1 MKIIF
6 HGAAK
11 EVGKSCIEIISNDKR
26 YIMDAGIKFTHFGNE
41 YPKYLD
47 KIHQLDG
54 LFLSHAHLDHSGALP
69 MLENKRLNCPIYLTD
84 LTWKTT
90 NMLLEDS
97 YHLEKLKHM
106 HPAYTQRD
114 IKKVEEDLRFVKY
127 DKQYTTPDGNVKFT
141 FLNSGHIPGGAS
153 ILLELEGKKLLYT
166 ADINTEDS
174 FLMVPSDLEQIRDI
188 DILITEN
195 TYGNREHPDRDE
207 CTTGFLEAVNECI
220 QNNGTALIP
229 VFGVGRSQ
237 EILII
242 LDQLDKKIPI
252 YLDGMARKL
261 TEEYIKSDDPYIK
274 NKEILARMYKH
285 VHKIQKPS
293 EREKVAKQ
301 KGAVIVSTSGMI
313 QGGPVVTYTEKVL
326 ADKNNY
332 IIITGFQAAGTN
344 GRSVLED
351 HIFKK
356 NGEKIRVQ
364 AQVRKFDF
372 SAHYGQDKIRSLID
386 KIQPKNLILQ
396 HGDLEAL
403 KESRAYAHENL
414 PNTNVFL
421 PDIGDE
427 MEFTDEKS
435 TIKFFEQIKEKNF
448 DKNIK
453 DPLNEHTQFVPNS
466 GHNHGK

>member
-6 HGAAK
+6 HGAAR
-11 EVGKSCIEIISNDKR
+11 EVGKSCIEIISNNKR

-47 KIHQLDG
+47 KIHQLDAI
-54 LFLSHAHLDHSGALP
+54 FISHAHLDHSGALP

-90 NMLLEDS
+90 NLLLEDS

-114 IKKVEEDLRFVKY
+114 IKKVEEDLRIINY
-127 DKQYTTPDGNVKFT
+127 DKQYTTPDGNVKLT
-141 FLNSGHIPGGAS
+141 YINSGHIPGGAS
-153 ILLELEGKKLLYT
+153 ILLELENKKVLYT

-174 FLMVPSDLEQIRDI
+174 YLMVPSDLEQIRDI

-195 TYGNREHPDRDE
+195 TYGNRGHPDREEATKGLLESVDE
-207 CTTGFLEAVNECI
+207 CIKG
-220 QNNGTALIP
+220 NGTALIP
-229 VFGVGRSQ
+229 VFSVGRAQ

-242 LDQLDKKIPI
+242 LDKVDKNIPI

-261 TEEYIKSDDPYIK
+261 TDMYINSDDPYIK
-274 NKEILARMYKH
+274 NKDILARMYKH

-293 EREKVAKQ
+293 EREKIAKK
-301 KGAVIVSTSGMI
+301 KGVIIVSTSGMI

-326 ADKNNY
+326 QDKNNS
-332 IIITGFQAAGTN
+332 ILITGFQAAGTN

-351 HIFKK
+351 RIFRK
-356 NGEKIRVQ
+356 NGDKIKVI
-364 AQVRKFDF
+364 ANVRKFDF

-403 KESRAYAHENL
+403 KESRHYAHENL

-435 TIKFFEQIKEKNF
+435 TIKFFEQIKEKNY
-448 DKNIK
+448 DKKPK
-453 DPLNEHTQFVPNS
+453 DPLNQKNY
-466 GHNHGK
+466 

>member
-11 EVGKSCIEIISNDKR
+11 EVGKSCIEIISNNKR

-69 MLENKRLNCPIYLTD
+69 MLENKNLNCPIYLTN

-90 NMLLEDS
+90 NLLLEDS

-106 HPAYTQRD
+106 HPAYSQRD
-114 IKKVEEDLRFVKY
+114 IKKVEDDLRFVTY
-127 DKQYTTPDGNVKFT
+127 DKQYSTPDGNVKFT

-166 ADINTEDS
+166 ADINTEETN
-174 FLMVPSDLEQIRDI
+174 LMIPSNIDEIKDI

-195 TYGNREHPDRDE
+195 TYGNREHPSREE
-207 CTTGFLEAVNECI
+207 CTHDILEAINECI
-220 QNNGTALIP
+220 NNNGTALIP

-242 LDQLDKKIPI
+242 LDKLDKNIPI

-261 TEEYIKSDDPYIK
+261 TEIYINSEDPYIQNKDILTRMFNHVKKIK
-274 NKEILARMYKH
+274 N
-285 VHKIQKPS
+285 PS
-293 EREKVAKQ
+293 EREKIAKQ
-301 KGAVIVSTSGMI
+301 RKCVIVSTSGMI
-313 QGGPVVTYTEKVL
+313 QGGPVVTYTEKL
-326 ADKNNY
+326 LSDKNNY
-332 IIITGFQAAGTN
+332 IILTGYQASGTN
-344 GRSVLED
+344 GRSILED
-351 HIFKK
+351 HIFRK
-356 NGEKIRVQ
+356 NGNNFKVQ
-364 AQVRKFDF
+364 AQIRKFDF
-372 SAHYGQDKIRSLID
+372 SAHYGQSEIRKLIR

-403 KESRAYAHENL
+403 KESKVYAHENL

-427 MEFTDEKS
+427 MEFTNEKS
-435 TIKFFEQIKEKNF
+435 TIKFYEQIKEKSY
-448 DKNIK
+448 DK
-453 DPLNEHTQFVPNS
+453 LNQKEID
-466 GHNHGK
+466 K